1 MFRRA
6 GGDRLRLPPPS
17 FLPSSALVSFPQKI
31 CYHSNQ
37 QRIAKQLSN
46 SEESH
51 SKRRHKTMNTK
62 SQSENKPKQSQADN
76 NDSKSGFDLQS
87 SQWYLNREL
96 AWLEFNKRVLH
107 EGQDQRNPLL
117 ERVFFL
123 AIVGS
128 NLDEFFMKRIGG
140 LKQMV
145 GASVRTLSI
154 DGRLPQEQIDLCHGI
169 VRDILDQQL
178 ILENELQRLLA
189 RKGIKIKKYK
199 DLAKEEKVHIDQYFR
214 NEIYPL
220 LTPQG
225 MDPAHPFPFISN
237 LSINLLVSVSYPDS
251 DHSYLNR
258 IKIPTSSDLPRFI
271 RIGKEHVYILLEDL
285 VGNNLQLLL
294 PGMEVETCETFRVTR
309 NAITEKHEEQANDLL
324 QVIESALRDR
334 KFAEIVRLEV
344 GSGMLNLHKGKLAA
358 ELGVD
363 EAKDVYEVD
372 GILGLRDLF
381 QIAAIDRQDLHFPQH
396 HPVDNPEL
404 LGDDP
409 NIFHTIREHGD
420 VLLQHPYESFDTS
433 VERFLREASL
443 DPKVLAI
450 KMTLYRTAKDSRV
463 IQYLIDA
470 ALNGKQVAVVVEL
483 MARFDESANIR
494 WAGFLEEAGIHVT
507 YGVVGLK
514 THSKLIFVIRKD
526 YDGLRRYA
534 HIGTGNYHAVTARG
548 YVDLGLITC
557 DPEIGADLTEL
568 FNYLTS
574 GYTPMRRYSKLLP
587 SPKMLK
593 KALLSKIEREIEQQK
608 KGGKGLIQ
616 FKTNALV
623 DRDIVEALYRAS
635 QAGVH
640 ADLIVRDSCRLRP
653 GIKGLSEN
661 IRVISLVGR
670 FLEHTRIFYF
680 KNNGDEEYYIGSAD
694 LMKRNL
700 ESRVEVCTPIASPQH
715 KNLLRELLDL
725 QLANTRNV
733 WEMQGDGSYVQL
745 QSDCEKGHVC
755 IHHHLITRAE
765 KRAAAGRLALAKK
778 RSKKKIPNSYK
789 PLKVSK

>member
-1 MFRRA
+1 MNEET
-6 GGDRLRLPPPS
+6 
-17 FLPSSALVSFPQKI
+17 SAKKKTTETIPDDQKVQTI
-31 CYHSNQ
+31 
-37 QRIAKQLSN
+37 
-46 SEESH
+46 
-51 SKRRHKTMNTK
+51 
-62 SQSENKPKQSQADN
+62 
-76 NDSKSGFDLQS
+76 FDLQS
-87 SQWYLNREL
+87 SEWYLNREIT
-96 AWLEFNKRVLH
+96 WLEFNKRVLH
-107 EGQDQRNPLL
+107 EGQDSRNPLL

-123 AIVGS
+123 AVVGS

-140 LKQMV
+140 LKQQV
-145 GASVRTLSI
+145 GAGVRSLSI
-154 DGRLPQEQIDLCHGI
+154 DGRLPQEQIDVCHEV
-169 VRDILDQQL
+169 VREILDQQL
-178 ILENELQRLLA
+178 ALETDLKRLLA
-189 RKGIKIKKYK
+189 RKNIKIKKYH
-199 DLAKEEKVHIDQYFR
+199 DLNDEEKENIDRYFR

-237 LSINLLVSVSYPDS
+237 LSINLLASVRFPGS

-258 IKIPTSSDLPRFI
+258 IKIPTSADLPRFI
-271 RIGKEHVYILLEDL
+271 KIGKEHNYILLEDL
-285 VGNNLQLLL
+285 VANNLQLLL
-294 PGMEVETCETFRVTR
+294 PGMEVEACETFRVTR
-309 NAITEKHEEQANDLL
+309 NAITERHEEQANDLL
-324 QVIESALRDR
+324 LTIESALRDR

-344 GSGMLNLHKGKLAA
+344 GSGMLDLHKGKLAA

-363 EAKDVYEVD
+363 EEKDVYEVD
-372 GILGLRDLF
+372 GVLGLRDLF
-381 QIAAIDRQDLHFPQH
+381 QIAAIDRADLHFPQH

-433 VERFLREASL
+433 VERFLREASQ
-443 DPKVLAI
+443 DPKVMAI
-450 KMTLYRTAKDSRV
+450 KMTLYRTAKDSKI

-470 ALNGKQVAVVVEL
+470 AQNGKQVAVVVEL

-526 YDGLRRYA
+526 YNGLRRYT
-534 HIGTGNYHAVTARG
+534 HIGTGNYHAGTARG
-548 YVDLGLITC
+548 YCDLGLITC
-557 DPEIGADLTEL
+557 DPDIGADLTEL

-574 GYTPMRRYSKLLP
+574 GYTPMRRYTKILP
-587 SPKMLK
+587 SPKILK
-593 KALLSKIEREIEQQK
+593 KALLSKIEREIEHQK
-608 KGGKGLIQ
+608 KGNKGLIQ

-623 DRDIVEALYRAS
+623 DRDIAEALYRAS

-640 ADLIVRDSCRLRP
+640 SDLIVRDSCRIRP

-661 IRVISLVGR
+661 IRIISLVGR

-680 KNNGDEEYYIGSAD
+680 KNNGEEEYYIGSAD

-700 ESRVEVCTPIASPQH
+700 ESRVEVCTPISTPQH
-715 KNLLRELLDL
+715 QALLRELLDL

-733 WEMQGDGSYVQL
+733 WEMQSDGTYIQLHSDSAKGDI
-745 QSDCEKGHVC
+745 C
-755 IHHHLITRAE
+755 IHQNLIAKAE

-778 RSKKKIPNSYK
+778 RSKKKLPTRYS
-789 PLKVSK
+789 SK

>member
-1 MFRRA
+1 MRTKTPTNKKSV
-6 GGDRLRLPPPS
+6 DKIPDD
-17 FLPSSALVSFPQKI
+17 QKVQTI
-31 CYHSNQ
+31 
-37 QRIAKQLSN
+37 
-46 SEESH
+46 
-51 SKRRHKTMNTK
+51 
-62 SQSENKPKQSQADN
+62 
-76 NDSKSGFDLQS
+76 FDLS
-87 SQWYLNREL
+87 SSEWYLNREL
-96 AWLEFNKRVLH
+96 TWLEFNKRVLH
-107 EGQDQRNPLL
+107 EGQDLRNPLL

-123 AIVGS
+123 AVVGS

-140 LKQMV
+140 LKQQV
-145 GASVRTLSI
+145 GASVRRLSI
-154 DGRLPQEQIDLCHGI
+154 DGRLPQEQIDDCHEV
-169 VRDILDQQL
+169 VREVLEQRLALETDLKQQL
-178 ILENELQRLLA
+178 S

-199 DLAKEEKVHIDQYFR
+199 DLAKQDKEAIDTYFR

-237 LSINLLVSVSYPDS
+237 LSINLLVSVKYPDS

-271 RIGKEHVYILLEDL
+271 AINQEHTYILLEDL
-285 VGNNLQLLL
+285 VANNLGLLL
-294 PGMEVETCETFRVTR
+294 PGMLIETCETFRVTR

-324 QVIESALRDR
+324 VTIESALRDR

-344 GSGMLNLHKGKLAA
+344 GSGMLDLHKGKLAA

-363 EAKDVYEVD
+363 EEKDVYEVN
-372 GILGLRDLF
+372 GILGIRDLF
-381 QIAAIDRQDLHFPQH
+381 QIAAIDRSDLHFEQH
-396 HPVDNPEL
+396 QPVDNPEL

-420 VLLQHPYESFDTS
+420 IFLQHPYESFDTS

-450 KMTLYRTAKDSRV
+450 KMTLYRTAKDSRI

-470 ALNGKQVAVVVEL
+470 AQNGKQVAVVVEL

-526 YDGLRRYA
+526 FNGLRRYA
-534 HIGTGNYHAVTARG
+534 HIGTGNYHAGTARG
-548 YVDLGLITC
+548 YADLGLITC
-557 DPEIGADLTEL
+557 DPDIGADLTEL

-574 GYTPMRRYSKLLP
+574 GYTPMRRYTKLLP

-593 KALLSKIEREIEQQK
+593 KALLTKIAREIDHQK
-608 KGGKGLIQ
+608 KGNNGHIQ
-616 FKTNALV
+616 LKTNALE
-623 DRDIVEALYRAS
+623 DKDIVEALYRAS

-640 ADLIVRDSCRLRP
+640 SDLIVRDSCRLRP

-661 IRVISLVGR
+661 IRVVSLVGR
-670 FLEHTRIFYF
+670 FLEHTRVFYF
-680 KNNGDEEYYIGSAD
+680 NNNGDEEYFIGSAD

-700 ESRVEVCTPIASPQH
+700 ESRVEVCTPVTSLQH
-715 KNLLRELLDL
+715 KALLRELLDL
-725 QLANTRNV
+725 QLTNTRNV
-733 WEMQGDGSYVQL
+733 WEMQSDGSYNQL
-745 QSDCEKGHVC
+745 FTDKGKEDICVHQL
-755 IHHHLITRAE
+755 LIARAE
-765 KRAAAGRLALAKK
+765 KRAAAGRIALAKK
-778 RSKKKIPNSYK
+778 RSKKKLPNRFSPNK
-789 PLKVSK
+789 MK

>member
-1 MFRRA
+1 MA
-6 GGDRLRLPPPS
+6 QETPIDKKNETIS
-17 FLPSSALVSFPQKI
+17 EVQKFP
-31 CYHSNQ
+31 
-37 QRIAKQLSN
+37 
-46 SEESH
+46 
-51 SKRRHKTMNTK
+51 KT
-62 SQSENKPKQSQADN
+62 
-76 NDSKSGFDLQS
+76 FDLQS
-87 SQWYLNREL
+87 SEWYLNREL
-96 AWLEFNKRVLH
+96 TWLDFNKRVLH
-107 EGQDQRNPLL
+107 EGQDPRNPLL

-123 AIVGS
+123 AVVGS

-145 GASVRTLSI
+145 GASVKSLSI
-154 DGRLPQEQIDLCHGI
+154 DGRLPQEQIDLCHAV
-169 VRDILDQQL
+169 VREILDQQQS
-178 ILENELQRLLA
+178 LENDLQRLLS
-189 RKGIKIKKYK
+189 RKSIKIKKYK
-199 DLAKEEKVHIDQYFR
+199 DLNKDEKENIDHYFR

-237 LSINLLVSVSYPDS
+237 LSINLLVSVRYPDS

-271 RIGKEHVYILLEDL
+271 QVGKEHIYILLEDL

-309 NAITEKHEEQANDLL
+309 NAITERHEEQANDLL
-324 QVIESALRDR
+324 LVIESALRDR
-334 KFAEIVRLEV
+334 KFAEIVRLEI
-344 GSGMLNLHKGKLAA
+344 GSGMLEQHKGKLAA
-358 ELGVD
+358 ELRVD
-363 EAKDVYEVD
+363 ETKDVYEVD
-372 GILGLRDLF
+372 GILGLRDMM
-381 QIAAIDRQDLHFPQH
+381 QIAAIDRSDLHFAQH

-433 VERFLREASL
+433 VERFLREASQ
-443 DPKVLAI
+443 DPKVMAI
-450 KMTLYRTAKDSRV
+450 KMTLYRTAKDSKI

-470 ALNGKQVAVVVEL
+470 AQNGKQVAVVVEL

-507 YGVVGLK
+507 YGVIGLK

-526 YDGLRRYA
+526 YNGLRRYS
-534 HIGTGNYHAVTARG
+534 HIGTGNYHAGTARG
-548 YVDLGLITC
+548 YCDLGLITC

-574 GYTPMRRYSKLLP
+574 GYTPMRRYTKLLP

-593 KALLSKIEREIEQQK
+593 KALLSKISREIEHQK
-608 KGGKGLIQ
+608 KGNSGLIQ

-661 IRVISLVGR
+661 IRIISIVGR
-670 FLEHTRIFYF
+670 FLEHCRIFYF

-700 ESRVEVCTPIASPQH
+700 ESRVEVCVPIISPQH
-715 KNLLRELLDL
+715 KVLLRELLDL
-725 QLANTRNV
+725 QLTNTRNV
-733 WEMQGDGSYVQL
+733 WEMKSDGNSVQL
-745 QSDCEKGHVC
+745 HSENEKSALC
-755 IHHHLITRAE
+755 IHQHLIAKAE

-778 RSKKKIPNSYK
+778 RSKKKLPNRYNQTMMDK
-789 PLKVSK
+789 

>member
-1 MFRRA
+1 MRTKTPTNKKSV
-6 GGDRLRLPPPS
+6 DKIPDD
-17 FLPSSALVSFPQKI
+17 QKV
-31 CYHSNQ
+31 Q
-37 QRIAKQLSN
+37 TL
-46 SEESH
+46 
-51 SKRRHKTMNTK
+51 
-62 SQSENKPKQSQADN
+62 
-76 NDSKSGFDLQS
+76 FDLS
-87 SQWYLNREL
+87 SSEWYLNREL
-96 AWLEFNKRVLH
+96 TWLEFNKRVLH
-107 EGQDQRNPLL
+107 EGQDLRNPLL

-123 AIVGS
+123 AVVGS

-140 LKQMV
+140 LKQQV
-145 GASVRTLSI
+145 GASVRRLSI
-154 DGRLPQEQIDLCHGI
+154 DGRLPQEQIDDCHKV
-169 VRDILDQQL
+169 VREVLEQRLALEMDLKQQL
-178 ILENELQRLLA
+178 S

-199 DLAKEEKVHIDQYFR
+199 DLAKQDKEAIDIYFR

-237 LSINLLVSVSYPDS
+237 LSINLLVSVRYPDS

-271 RIGKEHVYILLEDL
+271 AINQDHTYILLEDL
-285 VGNNLQLLL
+285 VANNLELLL
-294 PGMEVETCETFRVTR
+294 PGMLIETCETFRVTR

-324 QVIESALRDR
+324 VTIESALRDR

-344 GSGMLNLHKGKLAA
+344 GSGMLDLHKGKLAA

-363 EAKDVYEVD
+363 EEKDVYEVN
-372 GILGLRDLF
+372 GILGIRDLF
-381 QIAAIDRQDLHFPQH
+381 QIAAIDRSDLHFEQH
-396 HPVDNPEL
+396 QPVDNPEL

-420 VLLQHPYESFDTS
+420 IFLQHPYESFDTS

-450 KMTLYRTAKDSRV
+450 KMTLYRTAKDSRI

-470 ALNGKQVAVVVEL
+470 AQNGKQVAVVVEL

-526 YDGLRRYA
+526 FNGLRRYA
-534 HIGTGNYHAVTARG
+534 HIGTGNYHAGTARG
-548 YVDLGLITC
+548 YADLGLITC
-557 DPEIGADLTEL
+557 DPDIGADLTEL

-574 GYTPMRRYSKLLP
+574 GYTPMRRYTKLLP

-593 KALLSKIEREIEQQK
+593 KALLTKIAREIDHQK
-608 KGGKGLIQ
+608 KGNNGLIQ
-616 FKTNALV
+616 LKTNALV
-623 DRDIVEALYRAS
+623 DKDIVEALYRAS

-640 ADLIVRDSCRLRP
+640 SDLIVRDSCRLRP

-670 FLEHTRIFYF
+670 FLEHTRVFYF
-680 KNNGDEEYYIGSAD
+680 NNNGDEEYFIGSAD

-700 ESRVEVCTPIASPQH
+700 ESRVEVCTPVTSLQH
-715 KNLLRELLDL
+715 KALLRELLDL
-725 QLANTRNV
+725 QLTNTRNV
-733 WEMQGDGSYVQL
+733 WEMQSDGSYNQL
-745 QSDCEKGHVC
+745 FTDKGKEDNCVHQL
-755 IHHHLITRAE
+755 LIARAE
-765 KRAAAGRLALAKK
+765 KRAAAGRIALAKK
-778 RSKKKIPNSYK
+778 RSKKKLPNRFSPNK
-789 PLKVSK
+789 MK